1 MLENLDQRPF
11 DWDSA
16 VLAALATNMDDGPIV
31 ATAKVTDVGAQ
42 QFIGAQSRQQ
52 CGEDKGAVAFDPVAA
67 PPRLRVRIE
76 GRQERGHRICRQ
88 RLRQRL
94 RELGPADQ
102 RHRVSRNQ
110 LRGV

>member
-42 QFIGAQSRQQ
+42 QFIGA
-52 CGEDKGAVAFDPVAA
+52 
-67 PPRLRVRIE
+67 
-76 GRQERGHRICRQ
+76 
-88 RLRQRL
+88 
-94 RELGPADQ
+94 
-102 RHRVSRNQ
+102 
-110 LRGV
+110 

>member
-1 MLENLDQRPF
+1 MPVPVRP
-11 DWDSA
+11 
-16 VLAALATNMDDGPIV
+16 GPIV

-52 CGEDKGAVAFDPVAA
+52 CGEDKGAVAFEPVAA
-67 PPRLRVRIE
+67 SPRLRVRIE

-88 RLRQRL
+88 CLRQRL

-102 RHRVSRNQ
+102 GIGLAAISSEVYRNVHSTFQVDQHR
-110 LRGV
+110 